1 MIRNQCTMILLPI
14 QQKILKWLWVV
25 TMNTVAQSQ
34 MTLGWILKKEKK
46 KFSFHCMRIDDN
58 LQFIMLINNIKTLW
72 NRTECFIILK
82 QLWYESFWNK
92 TSFWFLLQHI
102 KAANEV
108 HKTNPS
114 KTYKCCIY
122 GWEYNNFKSLKCLFV
137 GRRKIK

>member
-1 MIRNQCTMILLPI
+1 MYNDFAPHSTKNI
-14 QQKILKWLWVV
+14 KV
-25 TMNTVAQSQ
+25 
-34 MTLGWILKKEKK
+34 TLGGNNEYCCPIVHDSWVNFKKEKK
-46 KFSFHCMRIDDN
+46 KFPFHCMRIDDN

-114 KTYKCCIY
+114 ETYKCCIY